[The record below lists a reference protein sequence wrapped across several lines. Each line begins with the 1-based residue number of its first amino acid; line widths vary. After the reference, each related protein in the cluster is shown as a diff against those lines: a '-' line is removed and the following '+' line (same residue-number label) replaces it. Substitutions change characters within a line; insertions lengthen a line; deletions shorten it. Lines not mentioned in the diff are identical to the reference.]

1 MKAISSSKH
10 LYFINVKPIQ
20 NQFKTY
26 CSDSEIYSR
35 NVFLHIKFNT
45 FLYKKIEN
53 ILIFVSLN
61 YIIFNIIFLK
71 KHDMQE
77 NLS

>member
-20 NQFKTY
+20 NFKTY
-26 CSDSEIYSR
+26 CSDSEIYLSR

-71 KHDMQE
+71 KHDVQE